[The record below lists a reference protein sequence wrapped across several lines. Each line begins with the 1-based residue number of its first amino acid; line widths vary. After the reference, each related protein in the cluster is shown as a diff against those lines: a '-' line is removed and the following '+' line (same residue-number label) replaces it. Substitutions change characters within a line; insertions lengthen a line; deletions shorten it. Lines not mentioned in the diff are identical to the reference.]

1 MPRPRQLLMN
11 NAAWLT
17 ICRAVADIA
26 GFVLFALLSRIYG
39 PAVTG
44 EYSYSFAIG
53 TLVGLVATAGMEEFG
68 IRAFVRAAHNQAR
81 VWSNLL
87 STQVAQSTATLL
99 GLAVFMAISH
109 TRLASSLLV
118 LELALFQLAA
128 ALAHTL
134 FVPAMAARNMVKPAL
149 QELACRVGG
158 IALVLII
165 LAIGPPQ
172 PTIALLPLPAAGL
185 VLLLLAFKNSRHHAA
200 FQRLNLS
207 WSVWKDTWRQTSH
220 FAGAQTLSQF
230 YVRTDLL
237 MIAYFL
243 GNEPIGIY
251 ATDIKFVEVGL
262 VPLALLGTASHPVL
276 STLLSSPAATRS
288 AAVREFCGLEIML
301 SGWLTAGISLLLPCL
316 IVPLFGIQFAP
327 AVALL
332 PWFAA
337 LAFVKGVEV
346 ALSRLAYS
354 FNRQSLYLHSLL
366 AGISVLAVLN
376 LLWIPRYGL
385 VGAILAALCGTTC
398 VVIVCGV
405 GMRRHVAGYAFVELI
420 MRAVAALLM
429 TFAVVEVAL
438 APRLAPWLAATL
450 GCALYPAFSALAG
463 LLPNPV
469 RSILFAGGPPGHLH
483 FGERK

>member
-1 MPRPRQLLMN
+1 ML
-11 NAAWLT
+11 
-17 ICRAVADIA
+17 AVRDAKFRLKLD
-26 GFVLFALLSRIYG
+26 ALLVARRAEVANLIECLYERIGVAPPLAPTTVAMGVNSR
-39 PAVTG
+39 
-44 EYSYSFAIG
+44 
-53 TLVGLVATAGMEEFG
+53 
-68 IRAFVRAAHNQAR
+68 
-81 VWSNLL
+81 
-87 STQVAQSTATLL
+87 
-99 GLAVFMAISH
+99 
-109 TRLASSLLV
+109 
-118 LELALFQLAA
+118 
-128 ALAHTL
+128 
-134 FVPAMAARNMVKPAL
+134 
-149 QELACRVGG
+149 
-158 IALVLII
+158 
-165 LAIGPPQ
+165 PPQ

-262 VPLALLGTASHPVL
+262 VPLALLGTASYPVL